1 MSYTNS
7 ALVLVAD
14 PFARAAN
21 GQSPFA
27 GVPQATLQ
35 QWLNEA
41 TTALHTLLTGNKPV
55 VVSYGMGDGQKSVS
69 YQRTDEAKLRR
80 HCDELRVLLG
90 QGGRRRPIRLA
101 F

>member
-1 MSYTNS
+1 MSYSNS

-21 GQSPFA
+21 GGSPFA

-35 QWLNEA
+35 TWLTEA
-41 TTALHTLLTGNKPV
+41 QIALHTLVTGGKPV
-55 VVSYGMGDGQKSVS
+55 TVSYGMGDGQKSVS
-69 YQRTDEAKLRR
+69 YQRTDEAKLRY
-80 HCDELRVLLG
+80 HIEELKKLLG
-90 QGGRRRPIRLA
+90 MNRGRSAIRTR